1 MTFLAH
7 PPDHT
12 PAPLQVVKANGACI
26 PKMGLGTWQST
37 HDEGVRAVRAALD
50 AGYRHIDTAARYANE
65 QAVGQALAACGVPR
79 DEVFVTTKVWHTEL
93 RAPDFRRAA
102 EASVARLGLDHVDL
116 LLVHWPNPEVPLEET
131 IGALCDA
138 QRRGLT
144 RHIGVSNFPVAL
156 LDRAVALSP
165 LPLVANQ
172 CEYHPYLDQTKL
184 LAACSRH
191 GMALISHS
199 PLGSGKLLADPV
211 IAEIAAQHDKKPAQI
226 ILRWLIQQP
235 GVAAIPKSSNPARI
249 GENLAVFEFEL
260 DAASMARIGA
270 LARADGRVS
279 KPVWHPEWDTPDTPD
294 TPDTSENSLAAAKP

>member
-1 MTFLAH
+1 MKACV
-7 PPDHT
+7 PCARPST
-12 PAPLQVVKANGACI
+12 PGI
-26 PKMGLGTWQST
+26 G
-37 HDEGVRAVRAALD
+37 
-50 AGYRHIDTAARYANE
+50 IDTAARYENE

-79 DEVFVTTKVWHTEL
+79 DDVFVTTKVWHTEL
-93 RAPDFRRAA
+93 RAVDFRCAA

-116 LLVHWPNPEVPLEET
+116 LLVHWPNPDVPLEET
-131 IGALCDA
+131 IGALNDA

-144 RHIGVSNFPVAL
+144 LHIGVSNFPVAL

-211 IAEIAAQHDKKPAQI
+211 IAEIARQHDKQPAQV

-235 GVAAIPKSSNPARI
+235 GVAAIPKSSNPVRI
-249 GENLAVFEFEL
+249 RENLAVFDFEL
-260 DAASMARIGA
+260 SAASMARIGA

-279 KPVWHPEWDTPDTPD
+279 KPAWHPAWDVADPQHHPL
-294 TPDTSENSLAAAKP
+294 PAAQP